1 MFKEPPITDDTME
14 PLLRAINF
22 FASECKDFT
31 PQLLK
36 VFLFVAT
43 HNGCKLDDIV
53 KGTKVPSPAVTHMTN
68 WLSDGKYKEHKP
80 LGWLIKRSDPIDHRA
95 RVVFLT
101 RQGQM
106 VVENLKAQLYPE
118 N

>member
-1 MFKEPPITDDTME
+1 
-14 PLLRAINF
+14 
-22 FASECKDFT
+22 
-31 PQLLK
+31 
-36 VFLFVAT
+36 
-43 HNGCKLDDIV
+43 
-53 KGTKVPSPAVTHMTN
+53 MTN